1 MHRLGQSTNSVYNY
15 CMSDSLPGALAAIRA
30 EAERIEE
37 DATYSSKR
45 HYEAHDIWNRRH
57 LFIGLPAVVFSVLA
71 TANLLQDAWPI
82 VTALMAVVVSVLTAL
97 LTFLKPSER
106 AAGHKSAGDQYLA
119 LRNDVRVFRTIEL
132 ELEKPIEESART
144 VATLAKRRNELNSA
158 SQQTPRPAFVRA
170 RHGIEQGE
178 ARYTTDKER

>member
-1 MHRLGQSTNSVYNY
+1 MT
-15 CMSDSLPGALAAIRA
+15 DSQDQAEVVAAIRA

-71 TANLLQDAWPI
+71 TANLMQQVFPI
-82 VTALMAVVVSVLTAL
+82 ITGLMGVTVAVLTAL

-106 AAGHKSAGDQYLA
+106 AAGHKAAGDQYLA
-119 LRNDVRVFRTIEL
+119 LRNDVRVFRTIDL
-132 ELEKPIEESART
+132 ALQKPIDDLAGAVT
-144 VATLAKRRNELNSA
+144 ILAKRRNELNSA
-158 SQQTPRPAFVRA
+158 SQQTPRPAFERA
-170 RHGIEQGE
+170 RKGIEDGE
-178 ARYTTDKER
+178 ARYTIDKE

>member
-1 MHRLGQSTNSVYNY
+1 MT
-15 CMSDSLPGALAAIRA
+15 DSHPDALSAIRI

-57 LFIGLPAVVFSVLA
+57 LLIGLPAVIFSVLS
-71 TANLLQDAWPI
+71 TANLLQDVYPI
-82 VTALMAVVVSVLTAL
+82 VTGLMAVVVAVLTAL

-119 LRNDVRVFRTIEL
+119 LKNDVRVFRTIEL
-132 ELEKPIEESART
+132 ALDKPIEDLART
-144 VATLAKRRNELNSA
+144 VTTLAKRRNELNSA
-158 SQQTPRPAFVRA
+158 SQQTPRPAFDRA
-170 RHGIEQGE
+170 RKGIEDGE
-178 ARYTTDKER
+178 ATHATDRK